1 MVGLTG
7 NFGMGKSLVLDTF
20 RELGAFTVDADD
32 IVHDLL
38 EEKPVLEKLRPVLG
52 DDVFDPEGGL
62 DREKVAEKIFRD
74 EGLRRSMEDVL
85 HPIVFDRVEG
95 MIREASP
102 EVAVV
107 EATLI
112 FERGHEGRFDRVV
125 TVYTD
130 PDIAIARLEEVG
142 ISREEAAKRLMSQM
156 PIEEKV
162 ERANYS
168 IDNSGTPEE
177 TRTKTRLIYKVLLS
191 EAKDKG

>member
-1 MVGLTG
+1 
-7 NFGMGKSLVLDTF
+7 MGKSLVLETF
-20 RELGAFTVDADD
+20 AELGAFTVDADD

-38 EEKPVLEKLRPVLG
+38 EEKPVIERLRPVLG
-52 DDVFDPEGGL
+52 DDAFNPDGGL
-62 DREKVAEKIFRD
+62 NKERVAEKIFENED
-74 EGLRRSMEDVL
+74 LRRDMEDVL
-85 HPIVFDRVEG
+85 HPIVFERVDA
-95 MIREASP
+95 MIREAAP

-130 PDIAIARLEEVG
+130 PDIAIARLEALG
-142 ISREEAAKRLMSQM
+142 IPREESGKRLMSQM

-168 IDNSGTPEE
+168 IDNSGGPEE
-177 TRTKTRLIYKVLLS
+177 TKVKTRLIYKVLLS